1 MLPLYNFI
9 WLTVVAIL
17 CLMLVDMTLKAE
29 RPLFKAMAVRFNVF
43 LLCCLGV
50 QAWSVWMGQQ
60 EPEGYVLRED
70 TVVDGFPLPAGTK
83 FHFRWKKDI
92 ESYEYAVFPKPVE
105 WKGVMIKAVE
115 RKFDDQ
121 YIGRSV
127 FLQPAE
133 VADHKPVWSEGWL
146 CRMDAEDFGWKYV
159 GTKDKRTSSP
169 DDYRL
174 TGCKLDDSFALPVP
188 QLGENVQ
195 LGLLE
200 VKYMESDE
208 SGKVWLAWLASE
220 NMPFT
225 GLITLDGKKNIV
237 EIEIE
242 PKQTNI
248 LGCVFDNVSLL
259 TWNRDRP
266 DIWTV
271 SARPKAEN
279 ELVEEHN
286 VKQPETCWGRKLVY
300 QY

>member
-1 MLPLYNFI
+1 MLPFYNFI

-17 CLMLVDMTLKAE
+17 GLMLVDMMLKAE

-60 EPEGYVLRED
+60 KPEGYVLRED
-70 TVVDGFPLPAGTK
+70 TVVDGFPLPTGTK
-83 FHFRWKKDI
+83 LHFRWKKDI

-115 RKFDDQ
+115 RKFYDQ
-121 YIGRSV
+121 NMGEGV
-127 FLQPAE
+127 FLKPTE
-133 VADHKPVWSEGWL
+133 VADRKPVWSEDWL
-146 CRMDAEDFGWKYV
+146 CRVDAENFGWKYV
-159 GTKDKRTSSP
+159 GTKDKRTPSP

-174 TGCKLDDSFALPVP
+174 TGCQWDESFALPVP
-188 QLGENVQ
+188 QLGENVK
-195 LGLLE
+195 LGLHE
-200 VKYMESDE
+200 VRYIE
-208 SGKVWLAWLASE
+208 SGKVWLAWLAPE

-242 PKQTNI
+242 PKQTDI